1 MDAGLDD
8 LDAIDRDAEGMSV
21 CVRLSEQKCTGK
33 LFTLTMPPDAYFSNE
48 TASYDGAI
56 LEEMEGVERE
66 GRGGNAWP
74 HNRFLRTNS
83 NSLIY

>member
-8 LDAIDRDAEGMSV
+8 LDAIDRDAEGISV
-21 CVRLSEQKCTGK
+21 CVRLSRQICK
-33 LFTLTMPPDAYFSNE
+33 LFTLIIPPDAYFSNE

-83 NSLIY
+83 